1 MRLWALE
8 SIKLLSELQRCAQCT
23 DLGMAETCSDYMPS
37 AQAWSHQPGFPP
49 PSEPTTFECSVANAG
64 WLALPMTCNEQKLA
78 KALSSVC
85 TTDSETVKCCIAYV
99 TEASALIFGNAAAH
113 CKLGQP
119 YPQSVPSS
127 LECFSFPSEAD
138 TKRSDS
144 IKDGRVG

>member
-1 MRLWALE
+1 MCTVHRFGNGRDVQRLH
-8 SIKLLSELQRCAQCT
+8 AQC
-23 DLGMAETCSDYMPS
+23 PS
-37 AQAWSHQPGFPP
+37 LVTPAGLSTTVRA
-49 PSEPTTFECSVANAG
+49 TTFECSVANAG

-127 LECFSFPSEAD
+127 LECFLLSSEAD

-144 IKDGRVG
+144 IGDGRVG